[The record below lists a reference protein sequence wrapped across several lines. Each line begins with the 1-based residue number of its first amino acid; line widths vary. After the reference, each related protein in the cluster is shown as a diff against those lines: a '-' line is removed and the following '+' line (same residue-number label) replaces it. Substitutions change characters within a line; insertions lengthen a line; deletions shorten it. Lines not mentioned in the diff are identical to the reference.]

1 MCRALHCV
9 VVSEAV
15 ITKACKIKLNL
26 KLDATREKW
35 ENVFGWTDLLKFL
48 PVVSYQLFSVFTLLL
63 LCFVQMC
70 GKILHLCFDNNV
82 FETFWRLK
90 PLEIKLNW
98 QKTTVN
104 HSPPPGFI
112 FIKSWNQVINN
123 TFPFLLQVCVW
134 FAPWRRLTDTSR
146 KWLDLLRLWKQLCDV
161 FCVSGGSSESN
172 SDDVT
177 WDFESLH

>member
-1 MCRALHCV
+1 MQGPSLCRDGRGLGGSYHKSLQNKAE
-9 VVSEAV
+9 SETGCNKGKV
-15 ITKACKIKLNL
+15 GECIWVNWPIK
-26 KLDATREKW
+26 
-35 ENVFGWTDLLKFL
+35 VFAR
-48 PVVSYQLFSVFTLLL
+48 SIISIIFSVYIVVTVF
-63 LCFVQMC
+63 CP
-70 GKILHLCFDNNV
+70 HLCFDNNV
-82 FETFWRLK
+82 LETFWWLK
-90 PLEIKLNW
+90 PFEIKLNW

-146 KWLDLLRLWKQLCDV
+146 KWLDLLRLWKQLYDV